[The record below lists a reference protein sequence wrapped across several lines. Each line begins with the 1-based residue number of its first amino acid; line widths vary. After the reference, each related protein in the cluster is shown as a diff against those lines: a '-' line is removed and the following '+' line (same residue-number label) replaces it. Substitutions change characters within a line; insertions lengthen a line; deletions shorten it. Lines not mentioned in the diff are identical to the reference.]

1 MGWGGDVGARLVVAV
16 VAAHGG
22 AGVTTAAVT
31 LAETL
36 GRGVCLVDADL
47 GGSGDVARA
56 LELPERPGDVGLA
69 GLREIDGPAV
79 GSLLRRT
86 AFGALLAVSP
96 RADLAWLLR
105 DGAVREAVREAA
117 RDLGAAVIDAGR
129 PVGPVVEAVADADVV
144 LLVGHA
150 HRYERLAD
158 ARVRLARIGVED
170 VRIVEV
176 PTAAG
181 LVERAIG
188 RVRSAGATV
197 DVTDGEALM
206 VLVEGRMAA
215 VGPRG
220 RP

>member
-1 MGWGGDVGARLVVAV
+1 MGWGGEIGARLVVAV
-16 VAAHGG
+16 VDAHGG
-22 AGVTTAAVT
+22 AGATTAAVT
-31 LAETL
+31 LAEAL

-56 LELPERPGDVGLA
+56 LALPERPGDVGLA
-69 GLREIDGPAV
+69 GLRAIDEAAV

-86 AFGALLAVSP
+86 PFGAALAVSP
-96 RADLAWLLR
+96 RADLAWLIR
-105 DGAVREAVREAA
+105 DGAVREAVRAGA

-144 LLVGHA
+144 LLLGHA
-150 HRYERLAD
+150 HRPERLAD

-181 LVERAIG
+181 LVERVIG
-188 RVRSAGATV
+188 RLRGAGGTT
-197 DVTDGEALM
+197 DVADGEALLI
-206 VLVEGRMAA
+206 LVEGRVAV
-215 VGPRG
+215 VGPRS
-220 RP
+220 RS